1 MKYEKTGDY
10 HLPLLDDK
18 GDLADESYLSRWLEE
33 QIRCP
38 QGRYFP
44 ETLKKIIT
52 ANLKKLLEI
61 YPTEQLIRAKYQLAE
76 ALKKWLEQHEKRT
89 EAVTVKQFLFDNKEA
104 ECVFFF

>member
-1 MKYEKTGDY
+1 MKKTGDY

-76 ALKKWLEQHEKRT
+76 ALKKMVGTAREKNGSGDRKT
-89 EAVTVKQFLFDNKEA
+89 IFV
-104 ECVFFF
+104 